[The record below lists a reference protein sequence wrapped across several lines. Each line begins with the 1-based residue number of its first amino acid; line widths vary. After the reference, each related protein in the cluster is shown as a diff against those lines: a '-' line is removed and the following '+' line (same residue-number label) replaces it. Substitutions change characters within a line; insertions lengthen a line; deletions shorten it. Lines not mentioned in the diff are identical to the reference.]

1 MGGHREPMKDYE
13 YELDKSTG
21 EVVRRY
27 VDMINN
33 DGFKKVKALNYS
45 PEFTY
50 WYERIFCQSP
60 SLSSLEYDD
69 EKMWEAWKEGY
80 KLGRNNAFKR
90 KDCPPEIFTIPKEKH
105 IHTMNEDKD
114 VEL

>member
-1 MGGHREPMKDYE
+1 MNKMYEEKDIDKEWDKMNPVGLEYE

-21 EVVRRY
+21 EVV
-27 VDMINN
+27 
-33 DGFKKVKALNYS
+33 KKYDLGYS
-45 PEFTY
+45 PEFIF
-50 WYERIFCQSP
+50 WYERIYCQSP
-60 SLSSLEYDD
+60 RMCKLEYDD